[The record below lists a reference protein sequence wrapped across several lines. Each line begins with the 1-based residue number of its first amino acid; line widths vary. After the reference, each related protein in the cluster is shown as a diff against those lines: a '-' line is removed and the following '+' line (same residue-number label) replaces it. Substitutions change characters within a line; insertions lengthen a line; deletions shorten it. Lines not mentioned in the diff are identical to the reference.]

1 MLEKLKRN
9 KFFSRYSAENISLLL
24 LGIYSLSFINYY
36 IYYKSFEIPIFNYIG
51 LNDLIFFALEYIF
64 KIILIIFI
72 CEVLLFLIFGFIYEF
87 YEFIIIIF
95 VKRKAKLYLK
105 ASKKNR
111 NRISEVFWK
120 NFDQYLNQF
129 RFSIVFLSMLVIPF
143 TNHILILFPTLLVY
157 MFYYMGKVEKEDEFI
172 TVLLKM
178 LIGIIVI
185 SMIVTTIANSYNKRF
200 EKDNYTI
207 SFKENTIEIS
217 TDKKLSNYNYL
228 GETSSHIFLFDTVN
242 NESRIFSKSNITDI
256 KIKNTNEIDKYVK
269 KIKNM
274 TVIKLFIEMN
284 NQK

>member
-36 IYYKSFEIPIFNYIG
+36 IYYKSFEISIFNYIG

-64 KIILIIFI
+64 KISLIIFI
-72 CEVLLFLIFGFIYEF
+72 WEILLFIIFGFIYEF
-87 YEFIIIIF
+87 YEFVIIAF

-111 NRISEVFWK
+111 NRIQEVLWK
-120 NFDQYLNQF
+120 NFDEYLNQF
-129 RFSIVFLSMLVIPF
+129 RFSIAFLLMFVIPF

-157 MFYYMGKVEKEDEFI
+157 IVYYMGKLGKDDEFI
-172 TVLLKM
+172 PVLLKM

-185 SMIVTTIANSYNKRF
+185 SMIVTTITNSYNKRF
-200 EKDNYTI
+200 EKDNHTI
-207 SFKENTIEIS
+207 SFKENSIEIS
-217 TDKKLSNYNYL
+217 TDKNISKYNYL

-269 KIKNM
+269 KIKGM
-274 TVIKLFIEMN
+274 AIIKLFIEMN